1 MICILKLNNFL
12 LSYSYCVGS
21 ETNVDTNVDVTECC
35 FKHCMGA
42 GMAVGDGVTV
52 TAARCG
58 FMKNESEVGV
68 FCGGANTKSKIA
80 RLQGAPQWIGWF
92 GCIYMYYTM

>member
-1 MICILKLNNFL
+1 M
-12 LSYSYCVGS
+12 
-21 ETNVDTNVDVTECC
+21 D
-35 FKHCMGA
+35 A

-58 FMKNESEVGV
+58 FMKNGEVGV
-68 FCGGANTKSKIA
+68 FCGGAKCKYKSKIE

-92 GCIYMYYTM
+92 GCIYM

>member
-35 FKHCMGA
+35 FKHCMDA

-58 FMKNESEVGV
+58 FMFYEE
-68 FCGGANTKSKIA
+68 
-80 RLQGAPQWIGWF
+80 W
-92 GCIYMYYTM
+92 